1 MKKRLILSGLIC
13 VIFAVVG
20 FLGYTYFYIP
30 THARLSVVE
39 GANDVSGPRR
49 VMFIAHS
56 ESWGGK
62 GLLEIYQKMK
72 EKGHDIKIVAVPYF
86 IKKKLRENIDL
97 SFFQKFDSA
106 DVIYPCGK
114 EAPYEKCDS
123 IDAYKPDYV
132 FIPTPYD
139 LWETSIMDPYFMRE
153 HLKTISPHVSFI
165 VYGPHL
171 FHCDLTNHRVT
182 PEKIDLAFVDSES
195 TKKIYVDRYHF
206 PPEQVI
212 VSGYQSYKETRAA
225 MERERSKDH
234 KETILWLP
242 RWALF
247 LNQKEK
253 FEGGSTFMNYH
264 YFFYN
269 YAKAHPDINFI
280 IRPHMLLKSYAV
292 ESQFMS
298 QEDFNGIIE
307 RFKALPN
314 VRWSDHATVSLI
326 DDIIESDIVISDG
339 TSALGEVVVAGKP
352 IIYLGNGWDNE
363 FNSNDLSREFKSFL
377 YMAYRPY
384 HILKHMDAI
393 RKNDHRAF
401 KRSKL
406 RELEVFKL
414 KLDPVEN
421 PADYI
426 TDYVSKH

>member
-1 MKKRLILSGLIC
+1 MKDRFIILAFSCFMIGLI
-13 VIFAVVG
+13 G
-20 FLGYTYFYIP
+20 FFGYQYFNQSNN
-30 THARLSVVE
+30 ARQLVAEESR
-39 GANDVSGPRR
+39 GDFVSKR

-72 EKGHDIKIVAVPYF
+72 KQGHDVKIVAVPYF
-86 IKKKLRENIDL
+86 VKKKLKEPVDL
-97 SFFQKFDSA
+97 SFFQKFDSD

-114 EAPYEKCDS
+114 TAPYEKCES
-123 IDAYKPDYV
+123 IDAYRPDYV

-139 LWETSIMDPYFMRE
+139 LWETSIMDPYFMRA

-171 FHCDLTNHRVT
+171 FHCDLINHKVT

-206 PPEQVI
+206 PPDRVI
-212 VSGYQSYKETRAA
+212 VSGYQSYKETRDA
-225 MERERSKDH
+225 MEKKRPKDH

-247 LNQKEK
+247 MNQKEK
-253 FEGGSTFMNYH
+253 FEAGSTFMNYH
-264 YFFYN
+264 FFFYN
-269 YAKAHPDINFI
+269 YAKAHPEINFI
-280 IRPHMLLKSYAV
+280 VRPHMLLKSFAV

-298 QEDFNGIIE
+298 QEDMDTIIAK
-307 RFKALPN
+307 FKSLPN
-314 VRWSDHATVSLI
+314 VRWSEHATTSLI
-326 DDIIESDIVISDG
+326 DDIIESDIVVSDG

-363 FNSNDLSREFKSFL
+363 FNSNDLSREFKGFL
-377 YMAYRPY
+377 YMAYKPD
-384 HILKHMDAI
+384 HIIKYIKAI
-393 RKNDHRAF
+393 RKNDYRATKKDKLKEFDAF
-401 KRSKL
+401 K
-406 RELEVFKL
+406 V
-414 KLDPVEN
+414 KLDPIDN
-421 PADYI
+421 PAAYI

>member
-1 MKKRLILSGLIC
+1 MKKRFILSGFIC
-13 VIFAVVG
+13 LVFVAVG
-20 FLGYTYFYIP
+20 FWGYNHFFKSTN
-30 THARLSVVE
+30 ARLLVVDASSE
-39 GANDVSGPRR
+39 VSGPKR

-62 GLLEIYQKMK
+62 GLLEIYHKMK
-72 EKGHDIKIVAVPYF
+72 NQGHDVKIVAVPYF
-86 IKKKLRENIDL
+86 IKKKLKESVDL
-97 SFFQKFDSA
+97 SFFQKFESA
-106 DVIYPCGK
+106 DVIYPCGI

-171 FHCDLTNHRVT
+171 FHCDLINHKVT
-182 PEKIDLAFVDSES
+182 PTKIDLAFVDSES

-212 VSGYQSYKETRAA
+212 VSGYQSYKETRDA
-225 MERERSKDH
+225 MKKDRPKDH
-234 KETILWLP
+234 RETILWLP

-247 LNQKEK
+247 MNQKEK
-253 FEGGSTFMNYH
+253 FEAGSTFMNYH

-269 YAKAHPDINFI
+269 YAKNHPEINFI

-298 QEDFNGIIE
+298 RDDFDAILA

-314 VRWSDHATVSLI
+314 VRWSDHATTSLV

-363 FNSNDLSREFKSFL
+363 FNSNDLSREFKDFL
-377 YMAYRPY
+377 YMAYKPD
-384 HILKHMDAI
+384 HIMKYINAI
-393 RKNDHRAF
+393 RKNDYRA
-401 KRSKL
+401 SKKDKL
-406 RELEVFKL
+406 KELDVFRL